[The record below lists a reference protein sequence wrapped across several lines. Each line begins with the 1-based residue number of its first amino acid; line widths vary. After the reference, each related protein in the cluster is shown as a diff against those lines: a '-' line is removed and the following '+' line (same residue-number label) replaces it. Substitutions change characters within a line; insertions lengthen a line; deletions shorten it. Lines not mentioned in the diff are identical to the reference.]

1 MHDSSI
7 SLRSSMIKN
16 VQSVQI
22 IYENGDT
29 YNGSLK
35 NGLRHGY
42 GVLYEIN
49 NNVVYNGNWEN
60 DMVKLFIFILF
71 IFYYVRKM
79 VSEH

>member
-1 MHDSSI
+1 
-7 SLRSSMIKN
+7 MIKN